1 MTQQTNKA
9 IRTSVGWVYDKT
21 SEQVVVA
28 GGQKVAATF
37 QNVADAT
44 KGFSA
49 DVLALNPELA
59 KLAQA
64 EQVVAGSAGAVASAN
79 TAAATAARSRLSAI
93 AQEKVEVQDLTRLY
107 ASLEQQQLANAAVAD
122 TASSGG
128 SSLGRNITRVGRGI
142 FNLPDV
148 PLGGGLSSTM
158 LSRGLMAGGAG
169 VDALGLTV
177 AQLGLLG
184 AVGGVAA
191 IALMAVNKSQE
202 EATKSANDYA
212 DALER
217 TAGMTSEDVRGQ
229 IKDQEDLLASYRAG
243 RETLQGFKD
252 QLNAISNAP
261 GAREAALSPDVAV
274 QEAFQAQFTAVFDA
288 ASAASGTFIDS
299 TGDINAALEEADTRI
314 SEAERQLGFLN
325 VTLESTPVKAADAQA
340 AIETFQDQL
349 AEATAETTNK
359 ILSMAQLS
367 VQIENQSAE
376 AREQS
381 MDALRVEILTLER
394 FRDTVPQT
402 EESLNNLNDQI
413 DLAREKLDAYAAVTR
428 TYGDYI
434 AQQEAVQ
441 KNFNDSFEAMGA
453 AQEKYG
459 QALEKVNEAQERLNV
474 SQAEHEE
481 KLQKIDDDATAKAEE
496 ARKKSNEKAEEDER
510 KHLQRIAEIE
520 QRYNYDAEA
529 AVGNRDALALYKAQ
543 QKRQEDLDKEQA
555 NYAERQ
561 KVLETQLDGQL
572 ETIREAA
579 KKAAD
584 TETASYNKRQ
594 AQLERALRDAQAERD
609 RWDSVAR
616 AYERQANI
624 AEVNDKLQHLAN
636 MKTIKAVN
644 DASEV
649 NAEYAHAREIRDAAA
664 YGRVGVFNEVALMF
678 GDIQALARSYRGSN
692 GLGGP
697 YTGSQ
702 SGGVNTGVVEKIVD
716 KRVAKIVKSAYR

>member
-64 EQVVAGSAGAVASAN
+64 EQAVAGSTGAMASAN
-79 TAAATAARSRLSAI
+79 AAATTATNSRLA
-93 AQEKVEVQDLTRLY
+93 ALAREKVEVQDLTSLY
-107 ASLEQQQLANAAVAD
+107 AALEGQQV
-122 TASSGG
+122 ASSAAANGAG
-128 SSLGRNITRVGRGI
+128 RSLGSNITRAGRGL

-148 PLGGGLSSTM
+148 PLGGGVSSTV
-158 LSRGLMAGGAG
+158 LSRGLILGGAG

-177 AQLGLLG
+177 AQLGVLG
-184 AVGGVAA
+184 VVGGAA
-191 IALMAVNKSQE
+191 ALALTAVNSAQE
-202 EATKSANDYA
+202 EATESAKKYV

-217 TAGMTSEDVRGQ
+217 VAGMTSDDIRKQ
-229 IKDQEDLLASYRAG
+229 IDDQEALLESYRAG
-243 RETLQGFKD
+243 RATLQGFKE
-252 QLNAISNAP
+252 QLEAIGNAP
-261 GAREAALSPDVAV
+261 GAREAALSPDIAV
-274 QEAFQAQFTAVFDA
+274 QEAFQAQFKAVFDD

-299 TGDINAALEEADTRI
+299 TMDINAALSDADTRI
-314 SEAERQLGFLN
+314 EEAERQLGFLN
-325 VTLESTPVKAADAQA
+325 VTLSTTPVAAADAQA
-340 AIETFQDQL
+340 AIDTFAEQL
-349 AEATAETTNK
+349 ADATAETTSK

-413 DLAREKLDAYAAVTR
+413 DFAREKLDAYAAVTR

-441 KNFNDSFEAMGA
+441 KNYNDSFEAMGA

-474 SQAEHEE
+474 SQAEHAE
-481 KLQKIDDDATAKAEE
+481 KLQQIDDDAGAKAEE

-510 KHLQRIAEIE
+510 KHRQRIAEIE

-529 AVGNRDALALYKAQ
+529 AVANRDALALYKAQ
-543 QKRQEDLDKEQA
+543 QKRQEDLDKEQT

-561 KVLETQLDGQL
+561 KVLETQLDEQL
-572 ETIREAA
+572 ETIKEAA

-636 MKTIKAVN
+636 MKTIKAVS
-644 DASEV
+644 DANEV

-664 YGRVGVFNEVALMF
+664 YGRVGVINEVALMF
-678 GDIQALARSYRGSN
+678 GDIQALARSYRSSG
-692 GLGGP
+692 GLGGAA
-697 YTGSQ
+697 
-702 SGGVNTGVVEKIVD
+702 GGGPRTLTESMVVPIVNKQ
-716 KRVAKIVKSAYR
+716 VARIVKSAYR